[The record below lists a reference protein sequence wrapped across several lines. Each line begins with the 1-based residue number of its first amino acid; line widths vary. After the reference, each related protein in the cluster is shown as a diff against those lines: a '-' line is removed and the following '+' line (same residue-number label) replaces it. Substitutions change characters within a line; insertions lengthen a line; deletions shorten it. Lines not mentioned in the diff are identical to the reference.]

1 LDSCK
6 VGGPPLTRVL
16 IIEDERPMAEAI
28 KYSLE
33 AEGMEADFA
42 TDGEA
47 GLRQFENNSYDVL
60 ILDLMLPGIDGLDIC
75 KEIRRSSS
83 MPIIMLTARDSEV
96 DKVIGLEL
104 GADDYLTKPFS
115 MRELLARIRAVRRRA
130 EMPVSEGRLIDGG
143 DVAIDVD
150 RHEVIVRGQVVDI
163 PLLEYRLLELFLKNK
178 GKVLHRDRL
187 VTAAWQGEFYGQ
199 PKTLDVHIR
208 RLREKL
214 EEDPANPCRI
224 ITVRGVGYRFEPKF
238 RPTN

>member
-1 LDSCK
+1 
-6 VGGPPLTRVL
+6 LTRVL

-163 PLLEYRLLELFLKNK
+163 PAAGAVPQEQRESASQ
-178 GKVLHRDRL
+178 GSPRDRRL
-187 VTAAWQGEFYGQ
+187 AGGVLRAAEDSRCPYQAPAREAGRRPGEPLPDNYGQ
-199 PKTLDVHIR
+199 R
-208 RLREKL
+208 GRLQ
-214 EEDPANPCRI
+214 
-224 ITVRGVGYRFEPKF
+224 V
-238 RPTN
+238 